1 MDRNLMALAIIPGLL
16 LIIYVYR
23 KDKVEKEPPRLIA
36 RIILFGVL
44 SCAGVCADHGI
55 LYSGAR

>member
-44 SCAGVCADHGI
+44 SCCA
-55 LYSGAR
+55 AA

>member
-23 KDKVEKEPPRLIA
+23 KDKVEKEPLGLIFKLIFF
-36 RIILFGVL
+36 RITAFY
-44 SCAGVCADHGI
+44 AD
-55 LYSGAR
+55 